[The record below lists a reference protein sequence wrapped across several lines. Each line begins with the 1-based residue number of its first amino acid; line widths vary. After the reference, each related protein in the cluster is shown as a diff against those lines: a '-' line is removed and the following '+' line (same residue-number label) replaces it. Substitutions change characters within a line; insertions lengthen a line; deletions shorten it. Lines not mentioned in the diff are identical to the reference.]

1 MTFKTVYYSNKLL
14 STPYSE
20 VQAIFR
26 MKEIQRTSRNS
37 TENERNVKTQCWE
50 IEK

>member
-1 MTFKTVYYSNKLL
+1 MFITYHGNKLL
-14 STPYSE
+14 LAPYSE

-26 MKEIQRTSRNS
+26 IKEIQRTSRNS
-37 TENERNVKTQCWE
+37 TENERNVKTECWE